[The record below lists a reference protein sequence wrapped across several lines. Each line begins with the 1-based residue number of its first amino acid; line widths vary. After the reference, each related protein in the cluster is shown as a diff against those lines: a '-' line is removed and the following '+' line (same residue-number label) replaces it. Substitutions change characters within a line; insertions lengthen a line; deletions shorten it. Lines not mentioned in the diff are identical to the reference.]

1 VYTANNRYVGTIK
14 HKNGTADFGR
24 GLFSRVQSDGHVRP
38 DEQSSGRKPE
48 FAREHERFPRRRR
61 KAPRETNRRRPV
73 TRNVVLDIVFE
84 RKRSTVNGAL
94 VLHFVSRGAIL
105 SILTRAISKI
115 SPLTLFISYVNKH
128 KG

>member
-1 VYTANNRYVGTIK
+1 MYTANNRYVGTIK

-24 GLFSRVQSDGHVRP
+24 GLFSRVQNGGH
-38 DEQSSGRKPE
+38 EQSSGRKPE

-61 KAPRETNRRRPV
+61 KAPRKTNRRRPV

-94 VLHFVSRGAIL
+94 ALHFVSRGAVL